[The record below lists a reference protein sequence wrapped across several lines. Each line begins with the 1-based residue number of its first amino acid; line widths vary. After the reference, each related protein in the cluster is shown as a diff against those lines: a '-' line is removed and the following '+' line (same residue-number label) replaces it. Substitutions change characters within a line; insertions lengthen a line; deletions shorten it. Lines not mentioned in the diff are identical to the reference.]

1 MIEIKLCGLK
11 EPSHIELAFNLG
23 IEYIGLVLYKKSPRY
38 LNGETARSLISNSPP
53 GIKKVGLVVD
63 PTNDFLDAIS
73 DIDLDMLQL
82 HGSETLERVRE
93 IKSKVNVSLIKA
105 VGVKDKKDLELVEKY
120 AEIADQILIDAKPNY
135 NSLPGGN
142 GVKFD
147 WKILEDI
154 TWEFPWFLAGG
165 LNESNIDDA
174 LFATNAKKVDLSSG
188 VEDSHG
194 KKSIVKINNFVKKIR
209 KYEENLNVG

>member
-11 EPSHIELAFNLG
+11 EPSHIKVAFNLG

-38 LNGETARSLISNSPP
+38 LNRETARSLISNSPP

-63 PTNDFLDAIS
+63 PTNDFLDTIS

-82 HGSETLERVRE
+82 HGSETLDRVKE
-93 IKSKVNVSLIKA
+93 IKSKVNISLIKA

-120 AEIADQILIDAKPNY
+120 AEIADQILIDAKPND

-142 GVKFD
+142 GIKFD

-154 TWEFPWFLAGG
+154 TWDFPWFLAGG

>member
-11 EPSHIELAFNLG
+11 EPSHIEIAFNLG
-23 IEYIGLVLYKKSPRY
+23 IKYVGLVLYKKSPRY
-38 LNGETARSLISNSPP
+38 LNRETARSLISNSPP

-82 HGSETLERVRE
+82 HGSETLERVKE

-105 VGVKDKKDLELVEKY
+105 VGVKDKKDLEFVEKY
-120 AEIADQILIDAKPNY
+120 AEIVDQILIDAKPNY

-147 WKILEDI
+147 WEILEDI
-154 TWEFPWFLAGG
+154 TWKFPWFLAGG

-188 VEDSHG
+188 VEDSNG
-194 KKSIVKINNFVKKIR
+194 KKSIVKITNFVKKIR
-209 KYEENLNVG
+209 KHEENSNVG

>member
-11 EPSHIELAFNLG
+11 EPSHIKVAFNLG
-23 IEYIGLVLYKKSPRY
+23 IKYVGLVLYKKSPRY
-38 LNGETARSLISNSPP
+38 LNRETARSLISNSPP

-63 PTNDFLDAIS
+63 PNNDFLDAIS

-82 HGSETLERVRE
+82 HGTETLDRVKE

-120 AEIADQILIDAKPNY
+120 AEIADQILIDAKPNF
-135 NSLPGGN
+135 NNLPGGN
-142 GVKFD
+142 GVPFD

-154 TWEFPWFLAGG
+154 GVAIAPG
-165 LNESNIDDA
+165 LDFGNYCSNIYVR
-174 LFATNAKKVDLSSG
+174 FSFPKT
-188 VEDSHG
+188 
-194 KKSIVKINNFVKKIR
+194 INIMSEGIKRIDNYLTKT
-209 KYEENLNVG
+209 

>member
-11 EPSHIELAFNLG
+11 EPSHIKVAFNLG

-38 LNGETARSLISNSPP
+38 LNRETARSLIANSPP
-53 GIKKVGLVVD
+53 GIKKVGLVVN
-63 PTNDFLDAIS
+63 PTNDFLDTIS

-82 HGSETLERVRE
+82 HGSETLDRVKE

-105 VGVKDKKDLELVEKY
+105 VGVSDKKDLELVEKY
-120 AEIADQILIDAKPNY
+120 AEIADQILIDAKPND

-142 GVKFD
+142 GIKFD

-154 TWEFPWFLAGG
+154 TWDFPWFLAGG

-194 KKSIVKINNFVKKIR
+194 KKSIIKITNFVKKIR
-209 KYEENLNVG
+209 KYEENLNVR

>member
-11 EPSHIELAFNLG
+11 EPSHIEVAFNLG
-23 IEYIGLVLYKKSPRY
+23 IKYVGLVLYKKSPRY
-38 LNGETARSLISNSPP
+38 LNRETARSLIYNSPP

-63 PTNDFLDAIS
+63 PTNDFLDTIS

-82 HGSETLERVRE
+82 HGSETLDRVRE

-120 AEIADQILIDAKPNY
+120 AEIADQILIDAKPND

-142 GVKFD
+142 GIKFD

-154 TWEFPWFLAGG
+154 NWEFPWFLAGG

-194 KKSIVKINNFVKKIR
+194 KKSIVKITKFVKKIR

>member
-11 EPSHIELAFNLG
+11 EPSHIEVAFNLG
-23 IEYIGLVLYKKSPRY
+23 IKYVGLVLYKKSPRY
-38 LNGETARSLISNSPP
+38 LNTETARSLISNSPP

-63 PTNDFLDAIS
+63 PTNDFLDTIS

-82 HGSETLERVRE
+82 HGSETLERVKE

-194 KKSIVKINNFVKKIR
+194 KKSIVKITNFVKKIR